1 MRIISG
7 KHKGRR
13 ITAPKD
19 LPVRPTT
26 DQAKEALFNIL
37 RNQLD
42 FSSIKALDLF
52 SGIGSI
58 SLELGSRGVNDITA
72 VDSYYKNVS
81 FLRRTAETLD
91 LTIVPVKADVFEFLE
106 RTNQQFNLIFAD
118 PPYPFDEEALSTI
131 RDTIFRNG
139 ILLSNGLLVIEHSKH
154 KSISNSPYFLEERRY
169 GSTVFSFFKGVEVQQ

>member
-37 RNQLD
+37 RNHFD

-72 VDSYYKNVS
+72 VDSYYKNIG
-81 FLRRTAETLD
+81 FLRQTAETLD
-91 LTIVPVKADVFEFLE
+91 LKISPVKADVFDFLE
-106 RTNQQFNLIFAD
+106 RTNQQFNFIFAD
-118 PPYPFDEEALSTI
+118 PPYPFDEEALSSI
-131 RDTIFRNG
+131 CDKVFRNG

-154 KSISNSPYFLEERRY
+154 KNISDSPYFVEERRY
-169 GSTVFSFFKGVEVQQ
+169 GSTVFSFFKKIEEEE